1 LQFAALPYRRAER
14 LEIMLVSSRETGR
27 WVLPKGW
34 PIKGIKPH
42 KTAAREALEEAG
54 ILGKVA
60 KSPLGGYSYAKRLE
74 NGSVQICQVQVFA
87 FEVERERNSWVE
99 KHERTRKWFAV
110 PDATEAVEEPELR
123 EAILKF
129 EMFAMAKPKNAK
141 SKKSQSSETAIKR
154 DHVPLCFD
162 RVRGRLKR

>member
-1 LQFAALPYRRAER
+1 MKKVRRPATEETKLQFAVLPWRHTDR

-34 PIKGIKPH
+34 PMKGIKPH

-60 KSPLGGYSYAKRLE
+60 KTSLGGYSYSKRLE
-74 NGSVQICQVQVFA
+74 NDSVQMCRVQIFA
-87 FEVERERNSWVE
+87 FEVEQERNSWLE

-110 PDATEAVEEPELR
+110 TDAAEAVEESELR

-129 EMFAMAKPKNAK
+129 EMFAMAEPKNAK
-141 SKKSQSSETAIKR
+141 PKKSKSSDKR
-154 DHVPLCFD
+154 D
-162 RVRGRLKR
+162 

>member
-1 LQFAALPYRRAER
+1 MKKIRRPATEEPKLQFAVLPWRRVER
-14 LEIMLVSSRETGR
+14 IEIMLVSSRETGR

-34 PIKGIKPH
+34 PMKGIKPH
-42 KTAAREALEEAG
+42 NAAAREALEEAG

-87 FEVERERNSWVE
+87 FEVERERNSWLE

-110 PDATEAVEEPELR
+110 ADAAEAVEEPELR
-123 EAILKF
+123 EVILKF
-129 EMFAMAKPKNAK
+129 EMFAMAQPKKPK
-141 SKKSQSSETAIKR
+141 SKQPQFSDNR
-154 DHVPLCFD
+154 D
-162 RVRGRLKR
+162 

>member
-1 LQFAALPYRRAER
+1 
-14 LEIMLVSSRETGR
+14 MLVSSRETGR

-34 PIKGIKPH
+34 PMKGIKPH
-42 KTAAREALEEAG
+42 NTAAREALEEAG

-60 KSPLGGYSYAKRLE
+60 KSPLGGYSYAKQLE

-87 FEVERERNSWVE
+87 FEVEQERNSWLE

-110 PDATEAVEEPELR
+110 ADAAEAVDEPELR

-129 EMFAMAKPKNAK
+129 EMFAMAEPKKAK
-141 SKKSQSSETAIKR
+141 SKKRNLAITAIK
-154 DHVPLCFD
+154 
-162 RVRGRLKR
+162 